1 MTSSSSN
8 NNNGNELLQTKISEY
23 SNFISQTLQP
33 QLQSAVD
40 AREETEAEI
49 SEYVQLKAKLQQIQ
63 SDAPK
68 SIDTIVD
75 ISHSTIYCKAH
86 ISNPKIIYVNVGFG
100 FHVEMTIEEAIQFIT
115 KRVEYLESCV
125 LKHRVE
131 AAARIAKDVENAIEL
146 LEELGDEL
154 TTTGEAK
161 RSY

>member
-1 MTSSSSN
+1 M
-8 NNNGNELLQTKISEY
+8 LPTKISEY

-33 QLQSAVD
+33 QLQFAVD
-40 AREETEAEI
+40 AREETEVEI
-49 SEYVQLKAKLQQIQ
+49 SEYVKLKSKLQQIQ

-86 ISNPKIIYVNVGFG
+86 ISNPKIIYLNIGFG
-100 FHVEMTIEEAIQFIT
+100 FHVEMTLEEGIQFIT
-115 KRVEYLESCV
+115 KRVEYLETCV

-131 AAARIAKDVENAIEL
+131 VAGRIAKDVENAIEL
-146 LEELGDEL
+146 LQELGDEL

>member
-1 MTSSSSN
+1 MTSSSSIN
-8 NNNGNELLQTKISEY
+8 NNNNELQVKITEY

-75 ISHSTIYCKAH
+75 ISHSTISQLIH
-86 ISNPKIIYVNVGFG
+86 
-100 FHVEMTIEEAIQFIT
+100 
-115 KRVEYLESCV
+115 
-125 LKHRVE
+125 
-131 AAARIAKDVENAIEL
+131 
-146 LEELGDEL
+146 
-154 TTTGEAK
+154 
-161 RSY
+161 

>member
-1 MTSSSSN
+1 MTSSN
-8 NNNGNELLQTKISEY
+8 NNNGNELQTKITEY

-40 AREETEAEI
+40 KREETEAEI
-49 SEYVQLKAKLQQIQ
+49 SEYLQLQTKLQQIQ
-63 SDAPK
+63 GDAPK
-68 SIDTIVD
+68 SIDTIID
-75 ISHSTIYCKAH
+75 ISHSTVYCKAH

-100 FHVEMTIEEAIQFIT
+100 VHVEMTIEEGIQFIS
-115 KRVEYLESCV
+115 KRVEYLETHP

-131 AAARIAKDVENAIEL
+131 VAGRIAKDVEGAIEL

>member
-1 MTSSSSN
+1 MTSSN
-8 NNNGNELLQTKISEY
+8 NNNNNELQVKISEY

-40 AREETEAEI
+40 SREETEAEI

-86 ISNPKIIYVNVGFG
+86 ISNPKIIYLNIGFG
-100 FHVEMTIEEAIQFIT
+100 FHVEMTLEEGIQFIT
-115 KRVEYLESCV
+115 KRVEYLETCV

-146 LEELGDEL
+146 LQELGDEL
-154 TTTGEAK
+154 STTGEAK

>member
-8 NNNGNELLQTKISEY
+8 NNNGNELQMKITEY

-75 ISHSTIYCKAH
+75 ISHATIYCKAH

-100 FHVEMTIEEAIQFIT
+100 VHVEMTIEEAIQFIT

-131 AAARIAKDVENAIEL
+131 VAGRIAKDVEGALEL

-154 TTTGEAK
+154 TTIGEAK

>member
-1 MTSSSSN
+1 MTSSN

-40 AREETEAEI
+40 KREETEAEI
-49 SEYVQLKAKLQQIQ
+49 SEDVQVQTKLQQIQ
-63 SDAPK
+63 GDAPK
-68 SIDTIVD
+68 SIDTIID
-75 ISHSTIYCKAH
+75 ISHSTVYCKAH
-86 ISNPKIIYVNVGFG
+86 ISNPKIIYLNIGFG
-100 FHVEMTIEEAIQFIT
+100 FHVEMTIEEGIQFII

-131 AAARIAKDVENAIEL
+131 VAARIAKDVEGAIEL

-154 TTTGEAK
+154 STTGEAK